1 MSQSRWLNLNS
12 RMIQTPHSWVWL
24 IRNMRRLWTHP
35 WGGVI
40 TIQTVPNLTE
50 VFSFT
55 TAAPLITQPQEW
67 SLTLRW
73 LLPGDEECAQGGSGV
88 LGLEAA
94 ELPPAQAVAVP
105 GPELS
110 AHHGPSRTVHPEGGL
125 SGGRGRQ
132 GGGSRPGGQP
142 LSTDDVKDW
151 ILSQIPK
158 MLKWF
163 CCSSRA
169 WSVLRFL
176 SMSCWPP
183 PPLIPSP
190 RPSPL
195 FYFTELTRPVRDV
208 LDSSHVRFIHYFD
221 THLKIEDEG

>member
-1 MSQSRWLNLNS
+1 MKPSMGVI
-12 RMIQTPHSWVWL
+12 MIQSVPHL
-24 IRNMRRLWTHP
+24 
-35 WGGVI
+35 
-40 TIQTVPNLTE
+40 TV

-55 TAAPLITQPQEW
+55 TAAPLITKPPEW
-67 SLTLRW
+67 SLTFGW
-73 LLPGDEECAQGGSGV
+73 LLPGDEECAQGWSGV

-110 AHHGPSRTVHPEGGL
+110 AHDGPSRTVHPEGGL
-125 SGGRGRQ
+125 SGRRGRQ

-142 LSTDDVKDW
+142 LSNDDVKDW

-169 WSVLRFL
+169 WSVLRFP

-183 PPLIPSP
+183 PLIPNP

-195 FYFTELTRPVRDV
+195 FYFTDLTRSVRDMP
-208 LDSSHVRFIHYFD
+208 DCSHGVSTITLIHIW
-221 THLKIEDEG
+221 K

>member
-1 MSQSRWLNLNS
+1 MTQFEFQNDPDSRQLNS
-12 RMIQTPHSWVWL
+12 INPQHTKDINPSMD
-24 IRNMRRLWTHP
+24 
-35 WGGVI
+35 VI
-40 TIQTVPNLTE
+40 TIQTVPNLTK

-55 TAAPLITQPQEW
+55 TAAPLIMTPPEC
-67 SLTLRW
+67 SLTFGS
-73 LLPGDEECAQGGSGV
+73 LLPGDEECSRGGSGL
-88 LGLEAA
+88 LGMEAE
-94 ELPPAQAVAVP
+94 ELPPTQAVAVP

-110 AHHGPSRTVHPEGGL
+110 AHHGPSRTVHPEGRL
-125 SGGRGRQ
+125 SGRRGRQ

-163 CCSSRA
+163 CCSSQA

-183 PPLIPSP
+183 PRWYPTPAP
-190 RPSPL
+190 RPC
-195 FYFTELTRPVRDV
+195 FTL
-208 LDSSHVRFIHYFD
+208 LN
-221 THLKIEDEG
+221 